1 MPGAA
6 KYLKV
11 FFPVQVFLPT
21 SCALVVGIPS
31 PRDIVSVSVDVVLG
45 WAVGVD
51 HRGTVTPEHVHQK
64 RSHLVLKTNLKV
76 T

>member
-1 MPGAA
+1 MA

-21 SCALVVGIPS
+21 SRALVVGVPS
-31 PRDIVSVSVDVVLG
+31 PRDVVAISVDVVLG

-51 HRGTVTPEHVHQK
+51 H
-64 RSHLVLKTNLKV
+64 
-76 T
+76 

>member
-1 MPGAA
+1 MA

-21 SCALVVGIPS
+21 SRALVVGVPS
-31 PRDIVSVSVDVVLG
+31 PRDLVAISVDVVLG
-45 WAVGVD
+45 WAVGMD
-51 HRGTVTPEHVHQK
+51 HGGTVTLEHVHQK